1 MTPVNGVSRQPRDF
15 SLNNNGD
22 LIELRCG
29 DLVIDSVQ
37 YGEGFPG
44 AEQASLSLDLD
55 ATMLNQMILALVSE
69 YVRLFGRACIWDTR
83 KQTTVCG

>member
-1 MTPVNGVSRQPRDF
+1 MRSDSILLFARNDNPAINGPRRHLFDF
-15 SLNNNGD
+15 SLSNNGD

-44 AEQASLSLDLD
+44 AEQASLSLGWMP
-55 ATMLNQMILALVSE
+55 AMLNQMMILV
-69 YVRLFGRACIWDTR
+69 VG
-83 KQTTVCG
+83 V